1 MAAGDVKFKSVA
13 QDGVR
18 VRASAGAAQER
29 EERIAAALARLP
41 ELAAIK

>member
-1 MAAGDVKFKSVA
+1 VKFKSVA
-13 QDGVR
+13 QDG